1 MRTKFITSFML
12 ALVCGLP
19 ITAKVY
25 TIQSLLGDLVVNVHV
40 DKSITWAVAKEKT
53 QVLQPSVISL
63 QTDKQTFGVN
73 PKVRKASVTNW
84 KNDDNGGYQRLLLS
98 CNGYDVEFRAF
109 MNAAAYRIIP
119 KKMINKVLNETSE
132 YRFTGDYQAFVPYVN
147 DNRGTLVLFLRV
159 IL

>member
-40 DKSITWAVAKEKT
+40 DKSITWAVTKGKT

-73 PKVRKASVTNW
+73 PKVHKASVTNW
-84 KNDDNGGYQRLLLS
+84 KT
-98 CNGYDVEFRAF
+98 
-109 MNAAAYRIIP
+109 
-119 KKMINKVLNETSE
+119 MIMVVISDCS
-132 YRFTGDYQAFVPYVN
+132 FPAM
-147 DNRGTLVLFLRV
+147 GTMWNSGPS
-159 IL
+159 

>member
-1 MRTKFITSFML
+1 MRTKFITSLML

-25 TIQSLLGDLVVNVHV
+25 TIHSLLGDLVVNVHV
-40 DKSITWAVAKEKT
+40 DKSITWDVAKGKT

-84 KNDDNGGYQRLLLS
+84 KNDDYGVLGNFNRTGEICLSFFSLLFAVS
-98 CNGYDVEFRAF
+98 
-109 MNAAAYRIIP
+109 
-119 KKMINKVLNETSE
+119 
-132 YRFTGDYQAFVPYVN
+132 
-147 DNRGTLVLFLRV
+147 
-159 IL
+159 

>member
-19 ITAKVY
+19 ISAKVY

-40 DKSITWAVAKEKT
+40 DKSITWAVAKGKT

-73 PKVRKASVTNW
+73 PKVRKVSVTN
-84 KNDDNGGYQRLLLS
+84 
-98 CNGYDVEFRAF
+98 
-109 MNAAAYRIIP
+109 
-119 KKMINKVLNETSE
+119 
-132 YRFTGDYQAFVPYVN
+132 
-147 DNRGTLVLFLRV
+147 
-159 IL
+159 

>member
-1 MRTKFITSFML
+1 ML

-40 DKSITWAVAKEKT
+40 DKSITWAVAKGKT

-98 CNGYDVEFRAF
+98 CNGYDVEFR
-109 MNAAAYRIIP
+109 P
-119 KKMINKVLNETSE
+119 S
-132 YRFTGDYQAFVPYVN
+132 
-147 DNRGTLVLFLRV
+147 
-159 IL
+159 